1 MPPARLRRPAA
12 TGIGKGPDDGDGA
25 RMKQARALAMFLF
38 DTYSEMA
45 DEDQASA
52 LATLQTVDP
61 TVHDALVQLLVADAL
76 AHDLDVPP
84 WLGVAIPALTAEDTA
99 QDTPAPPDDGCR

>member
-61 TVHDALVQLLVADAL
+61 AVHDALVQLLVADAL

-84 WLGVAIPALTAEDTA
+84 WLGAATPALASEDTE
-99 QDTPAPPDDGCR
+99 QDTPALSDDSRR

>member
-1 MPPARLRRPAA
+1 
-12 TGIGKGPDDGDGA
+12 
-25 RMKQARALAMFLF
+25 
-38 DTYSEMA
+38 
-45 DEDQASA
+45 
-52 LATLQTVDP
+52 
-61 TVHDALVQLLVADAL
+61 LVQLLVADAL